1 MGQVSHAHR
10 EGSEGNGA
18 GLAAASEDRHQPRG
32 GPEGKAG
39 PHG

>member
-10 EGSEGNGA
+10 EGSEGNGTGVGVA
-18 GLAAASEDRHQPRG
+18 LEDRHQPRG
-32 GPEGKAG
+32 SPEGKAG